1 MFKIKVD
8 REKLHRAVSRVG
20 NLTNNRAILPLLSN
34 CLIESCD
41 NGKIK
46 LTTTDLELRMST
58 SIDAEIEKEGK
69 TTVPAR
75 KLGSLVSAISGAQL
89 EVAADEKDHVSIKCG
104 NGNYTLLGLS
114 AKDFPEMETSEF
126 TRKIVIKENILRKMI
141 CAISYAVSADDSR
154 KVLTGVLFSLRGT
167 NLVLVATDGKRMAI
181 QNGSPESI
189 EGGDIDVIVPLRA
202 VNELRRVAE
211 NDSNMEIRISEKFC
225 SFVGENFELSTKLIE
240 GNYPDYM
247 RVMPK
252 SFEKEVEIP
261 ADLFKS
267 KLQTVSLL
275 LPDTNSCVIL
285 NLIGDKMKI
294 SASSTEVGSGE
305 DYIDINYGKEDF
317 EISFNP
323 QFLIEPLNVT
333 EKETITLKLND
344 PLNPVV
350 MESDEGFSYVIM
362 PIRKK

>member
-1 MFKIKVD
+1 MLKIKVD
-8 REKLHRAVSRVG
+8 RDKLHKAVSRVG

-34 CLIESCD
+34 VLIESEND
-41 NGKIK
+41 DKIK

-58 SIDAEIEKEGK
+58 TLEAEIESKGK
-69 TTVPAR
+69 TTAPAR
-75 KLGSLVSAISGAQL
+75 KLGSLVSNMSGAQL
-89 EVAADEKDHVSIKCG
+89 EIEADDKDHVSIKCG
-104 NGNYTLLGLS
+104 SGNFTLLGLS
-114 AKDFPEMETSEF
+114 PKDFPEMESSEF
-126 TRKIVIKENILRKMI
+126 THKVVIKENLLRRMI
-141 CAISYAVSADDSR
+141 SAISYAVSADDSR

-189 EGGDIDVIVPLRA
+189 EGGDLDVIVPLRA

-211 NDSNMEIRISEKFC
+211 SENNMEIRISDKFC
-225 SFVGENFELSTKLIE
+225 SFIGENFELSTKLIE

-252 SFEKEVEIP
+252 SFEKSVEIP
-261 ADLFKS
+261 TELFKN

-285 NLIGDKMKI
+285 DLIGNQMKI
-294 SASSTEVGSGE
+294 SASSTEVGSGS
-305 DYIDINYGKEDF
+305 DFIDINYGKEDF

-323 QFLIEPLNVT
+323 QFLIDPLNVA
-333 EKETITLKLND
+333 EKETVTLKLND